1 MKRQPYPKF
10 DSPDGKRWWQSLREL
25 EGSPELQ
32 AELVREFPDGA
43 AEPPDGVSRRT
54 FFRLAG
60 ASFAM
65 AGLAACRRPDERILP
80 YAKAPEE
87 VVPGNPLFF
96 ATAIPW
102 NGTALGVLVE
112 SHEGRPTKIEGNPRH
127 PESQGATNTF
137 VQAEV
142 LNLWD
147 IDRSDAPA
155 NKGQNR
161 DWDTAA
167 STLAALGRKAK
178 DNRGQGLA
186 ILTEAHRSPTT
197 ARLLAKVKEAMPGA
211 MIVRWD
217 PWARDH
223 AKIGAELAFGKRAE
237 TIYDLSKARTVVALD
252 ADFLTHDA
260 GGAVRHARALAQ
272 GRSRLTPGDMIRLYS
287 VESAHTVT
295 GAMADHRVRLAARQV
310 PAFTY
315 ALARAVGVAGAPAAP
330 LDAEAG
336 RAAEVVAKDLQQN
349 KGKGLV
355 IVGDKQPPAVHAF
368 AHLINLA
375 LGNVGQTVSYV
386 PCFDDA
392 VEGPRGITALGR
404 AMDAGQVSTLL
415 ILGGNPAF
423 DAPADAGFADA
434 LAKVDAVVHL
444 SPYRDETSMVASL
457 HIPRAH
463 ALESWGD
470 VRAQDGTLSVVQPL
484 IAPLYQGRT
493 DAELLSIFLG
503 APEKAYDLVRGTLKA
518 GAGKDFDKA
527 WRRALH
533 DGVWAGSEHPR
544 IEVSENR
551 GQLLGAAAADA
562 AQQATGV
569 ELTFT
574 PDPHTWD
581 GRFANN
587 PWLQELPDPMAK
599 LTWGNAAYISPAT
612 AKRLGVANG
621 DVVDLGE
628 NVVVPVLV
636 MPGQA
641 DESLA
646 LTFGQ
651 GRRGGRVADGVGV
664 SVARLRTSSAF
675 FIGAAAKLVKVPGA
689 TESLARTQEHFN
701 MEHRAPVREGTLADY
716 AKDPGSARK
725 VEEQEHRSPL
735 LSLYPDYE
743 YNGRKWAL
751 AIDLNTCT
759 GCNACV
765 VACVSENNILQ
776 VGADGVRLSRE
787 MHWIR
792 IDRYFEGDA
801 GNPRSVTQ
809 PMTCQ
814 QCENAPCEQ
823 VCPVQA
829 TSHSPEGLNDMA
841 YNRCIGTKYC
851 LNNCPFKVRRFNYFH
866 YARRDPNDSETRK
879 AQYNPD
885 VTVRYRGVM
894 EKCTYCVQRI
904 NAAKIAAHRA
914 GTEEIKDGTI
924 VTACQ
929 QACPPQALTF
939 GDLNDPKSKVARLRS
954 DPRSYVLLEEINVR
968 PRTTYLARIHNP
980 NPDMDMEGAR

>member
-10 DSPDGKRWWQSLREL
+10 ESQDGKQWWQSLREL

-32 AELVREFPDGA
+32 AELLREFPEGA

-60 ASFAM
+60 ATFAM
-65 AGLAACRRPDERILP
+65 AGIAACRRPDERILP
-80 YAKAPEE
+80 YTKSPEE

-96 ATAIPW
+96 ATAVPW
-102 NGTALGVLVE
+102 NGTAIGVLVE

-127 PESQGATNTF
+127 PESMGSTNTF

-147 IDRSDAPA
+147 PDRSDSPAEKGAP
-155 NKGQNR
+155 R
-161 DWDTAA
+161 DWDAA
-167 STLAALGRKAK
+167 TGALAALGRKAR
-178 DNRGQGLA
+178 DSRGQGLA

-197 ARLLAKVKEAMPGA
+197 ARMLAKVKEAMPNA
-211 MIVRWD
+211 QLYRWD
-217 PWARDH
+217 AWAREH
-223 AKIGAELAFGKRAE
+223 ARVGAQLAFGKRLEA
-237 TIYDLSKARTVVALD
+237 IYDLSKARTVVALD

-260 GGAVRHARALAQ
+260 AGVVRHARGLAQ
-272 GRSRLTPGDMIRLYS
+272 GRSRLTPGEMLRLYS
-287 VESAHTVT
+287 VESAFTVT

-315 ALARAVGVAGAPAAP
+315 ALARALGVAGAPDAP
-330 LDAEAG
+330 LADEAA
-336 RAAEVVAKDLQQN
+336 RAVAAIAKDLQQN

-355 IVGDKQPPAVHAF
+355 IAGDKQPPAVHAF
-368 AHLINLA
+368 AQLINLA
-375 LGNVGQTVSYV
+375 LGNVGETVSFV
-386 PCFDDA
+386 QCFDDT
-392 VEGPRGITALGR
+392 VEGPRGINALGR
-404 AMDAGQVSTLL
+404 AMDAGQVSTLV
-415 ILGGNPAF
+415 ILGGNPVY
-423 DAPADAGFADA
+423 DAPADSGFADA
-434 LAKVDAVVHL
+434 FSKVEAIVHV
-444 SPYRDETSMVASL
+444 SPYRDETSTAAHW

-463 ALESWGD
+463 VLESWGD
-470 VRAQDGTLSVVQPL
+470 VRAQDGTVSVVQPL
-484 IAPLYQGRT
+484 IAPLYMGRT
-493 DAELLSIFLG
+493 DAEALSIFLG
-503 APEKAYDLVRGTLKA
+503 APEKGYDLVRATLKQD
-518 GAGKDFDKA
+518 GAADFEKL

-533 DGVWAGSEHPR
+533 DGVWAGSEYPR
-544 IEVSENR
+544 AVVNENR
-551 GQLLGAAAADA
+551 GQLATAATDA
-562 AQQATGV
+562 LPQGTGV
-569 ELTFT
+569 EMTFT

-587 PWLQELPDPMAK
+587 PWMQELPDAMAK
-599 LTWGNAAYISPAT
+599 LTWGNAAAISPGT
-612 AKRLGVANG
+612 AKRLGVRDG
-621 DVVDLGE
+621 DIVDLGE
-628 NVVVPVLV
+628 NVVIPVLV

-641 DESLA
+641 DDSVA

-651 GRRGGRVADGVGV
+651 GRRGGRVADAVGV
-664 SVARLRTSSAF
+664 SVARLRPANAF
-675 FIGAAAKLVKVPGA
+675 FIGAAPKIVRVPGA
-689 TESLARTQEHFN
+689 KEQLARTQEHFQ
-701 MEHRAPVREGTLADY
+701 MEHRAPVREGTIAAF
-716 AKDPGSARK
+716 AKDPTSARK
-725 VEEQEHRSPL
+725 PL
-735 LSLYPDYE
+735 EPERKLPLVSLWDLGGPVWE
-743 YNGRKWAL
+743 YKGRKWAL

-759 GCNACV
+759 GCGACV

-776 VGADGVRLSRE
+776 VGAEGVRRSRE

-792 IDRYFEGDA
+792 IDRYYEGSPA
-801 GNPRSVTQ
+801 NPRSVTQ

-829 TSHSPEGLNDMA
+829 TNHSPEGLNDMA

-866 YARRDPNDSETRK
+866 YARREPNDSETRK

-914 GTEEIKDGTI
+914 GTEEIKDGAI
-924 VTACQ
+924 VTSCQ

-939 GDLNDPKSKVARLRS
+939 GDLNDPKSKVAKLKNDTRA
-954 DPRSYVLLEEINVR
+954 YVLLEELNVQ

-980 NPDMDMEGAR
+980 NPEMA